1 MTPHRWRKMA
11 RQELESV
18 ERFLQERSEQ
28 HGPQEPGWFA
38 WQYVD
43 NPDGF
48 DVRISEDGDAIAGV
62 SGFLRCRIEV
72 DGALRSGAFSTNTL
86 VALPYRRQGLGREL
100 HEARLCDYDWALSSG
115 QSPAN
120 RQVYEQLGFAVCGD
134 YRRVFVQTTL
144 PDFRFLARALRE
156 WWSWLFWR
164 RRRPRPDPTIRV
176 EVEPHAPAD
185 PALFAE
191 RFEGPAVGP
200 RWGRDHVVWR
210 YEQHPYIDYRFMS
223 VFRRDRRVGFAVV
236 RQSDTAVVLI
246 DLYAAPDDALIVLSG
261 IAGHVRGLITGP
273 FVGRTLDRLFR
284 EAGWLTFRAG
294 GQLMGKS
301 NDPTLHGLLSERDW
315 CFFAGDSDTDR

>member
-1 MTPHRWRKMA
+1 MTPHQWRKMA

-48 DVRISEDGDAIAGV
+48 DVRISEDGDSIAGV
-62 SGFLRCRIEV
+62 SGFLRCWIEV
-72 DGALRSGAFSTNTL
+72 DGALRSGAFSTNTF

-100 HEARLCDYDWALSSG
+100 HEARLRDYDWALSSG

-144 PDFRFLARALRE
+144 PDFRFRARALRE

-176 EVEPHAPAD
+176 EVDRTLRPTPPSSPSASKAP
-185 PALFAE
+185 LS
-191 RFEGPAVGP
+191 GPAGGAITSCGGTSSI
-200 RWGRDHVVWR
+200 RT
-210 YEQHPYIDYRFMS
+210 S
-223 VFRRDRRVGFAVV
+223 T
-236 RQSDTAVVLI
+236 TA
-246 DLYAAPDDALIVLSG
+246 S
-261 IAGHVRGLITGP
+261 
-273 FVGRTLDRLFR
+273 
-284 EAGWLTFRAG
+284 
-294 GQLMGKS
+294 
-301 NDPTLHGLLSERDW
+301 
-315 CFFAGDSDTDR
+315 